1 MAVPKKMQ
9 PVYDAAVPALQAFCD
24 SCLDEENVAYLDLCL
39 KALEKLCCMRPSPLL
54 SGRLRTWVA
63 GIAYFICAQNDRFVV
78 SYQKRLKS
86 SEIAGFFGLSAS
98 TASNQANII
107 RRLFGVLNFDK
118 RAQDLFHSVD
128 DPWRL
133 DSTDLMMKMRKL
145 TPADAA
151 FPELPDDFSDI
162 YDRFRTV

>member
-1 MAVPKKMQ
+1 MAIPKKMQ
-9 PVYDAAVPALQAFCD
+9 PVYDVAAPVLQAFCD
-24 SCLDEENVAYLDLCL
+24 SCLDEENAAYLDLCL
-39 KALEKLCCMRPSPLL
+39 KALEKLCRMRPSPLL

-63 GIAYFICAQNDRFVV
+63 GIAYFICAQNDRFAV
-78 SYQKRLKS
+78 SCPKRLNA
-86 SEIAGFFGLSAS
+86 SEIAGFFGLSAPA
-98 TASNQANII
+98 ASNQANII
-107 RRLFGVLNFDK
+107 RRLFGVLNFDE

-133 DSTDLMMKMRKL
+133 ASTDLMMKMQKL
-145 TPADAA
+145 TPADDA

>member
-1 MAVPKKMQ
+1 MAFPKKML
-9 PVYDAAVPALQAFCD
+9 PVYDAAAPALQAFCD
-24 SCLDEENVAYLDLCL
+24 TCLDEENAAYLDLCL
-39 KALEKLCCMRPSPLL
+39 KALEKLCRMRPSPLL

-78 SYQKRLKS
+78 SCPKRLKA

-98 TASNQANII
+98 TASNQANTI
-107 RRLFGVLNFDK
+107 RRLFGVLNYDE
-118 RAQDLFHSVD
+118 RCWDILHTVD

-133 DSTDLMMKMRKL
+133 DSTDDMMNRKKA
-145 TPADAA
+145 TPSDAV
-151 FPELPDDFSDI
+151 PVSPDDFSDI

>member
-9 PVYDAAVPALQAFCD
+9 PVYDAAEPALRVFCD
-24 SCLDEENVAYLDLCL
+24 ACLDGEESAAYLDLCL
-39 KALEKLCCMRPSPLL
+39 KALEKLCRMRPSPLL

-78 SYQKRLKS
+78 SCPKRLKAADV
-86 SEIAGFFGLSAS
+86 AGFFGLSVS
-98 TASNQANII
+98 TASNQANKI
-107 RRLFGVLNFDK
+107 RRLFGVLNYDE
-118 RAQDLFHSVD
+118 RAQDLFRLVD

-133 DSTDLMMKMRKL
+133 DSTDDMMNAPK
-145 TPADAA
+145 PAPHSYDSI
-151 FPELPDDFSDI
+151 PPSDFSDI